1 MGKAI
6 GIRFIAHVAFGFGL
20 YSVAKR
26 IEARGDLAP
35 VAPAGISVER
45 LFYHGFAFF
54 LMACAL
60 LLFVRALLGLK
71 RVFDEASE
79 PVTEPGAVP
88 YYPER
93 TEFDPDQVIER
104 YLQAKAG
111 GPGAPS
117 DVLQSKPSKGFGR
130 KQ

>member
-1 MGKAI
+1 MGKTI
-6 GIRFIAHVAFGFGL
+6 GIRFMAHVAFGFGL
-20 YSVAKR
+20 YTIAKR
-26 IEARGDLAP
+26 IELRGDLAP
-35 VAPAGISVER
+35 KSPTGVSTQA

-60 LLFVRALLGLK
+60 VLFVRAWLGLK
-71 RVFDEASE
+71 KVFDEASV

-104 YLQAKAG
+104 YLKTKTG
-111 GPGAPS
+111 GPSGSS
-117 DVLQSKPSKGFGR
+117 DLLQSKPNEGFGR